1 VVPGPAFRA
10 LLPRLQPQIQQQ
22 MASLEVLV
30 QACCNN
36 MAAGLAGGQLAP
48 LRAAVAAACDAAA
61 AERLRL
67 HQAYLQA
74 QPAVLQAAGGHCAG
88 DFACQAWLHA
98 VLRCTD
104 EASAGGRAAE
114 LRDCSQQDLPRI
126 ASTAP
131 VWVLGMRFPTIL
143 GSGRSRCR

>member
-1 VVPGPAFRA
+1 MWLFQFSRDTTSCLRA
-10 LLPRLQPQIQQQ
+10 PVLAWLDAGRVFWGSGRRAGGGAWPRLPRP
-22 MASLEVLV
+22 
-30 QACCNN
+30 
-36 MAAGLAGGQLAP
+36 P
-48 LRAAVAAACDAAA
+48 AAA
-61 AERLRL
+61 AAADPAADD
-67 HQAYLQA
+67 QAYLQA